1 MILHYCVKG
10 LKGCGLN
17 ACGWGKRS
25 VVGSYAHGNEIS
37 GKKGGGNGLGD
48 RVCVMEFGSENF
60 INLNQS
66 GQIAASR
73 TICGLAVDILCP
85 LNTRTVIAA
94 TGQALREVQD
104 RPHFYCRLCEC
115 NNIPSMTPPLAHIIH
130 HYGRCKSPEVTDVRG
145 WWPYFKSA
153 VCEL

>member
-1 MILHYCVKG
+1 MAEESDRLWALVLTVMKFR
-10 LKGCGLN
+10 LKRG
-17 ACGWGKRS
+17 
-25 VVGSYAHGNEIS
+25 V
-37 GKKGGGNGLGD
+37 GGNGLGD

-66 GQIAASR
+66 GQIAAPR

-115 NNIPSMTPPLAHIIH
+115 NSIPSMTPPLAHIIH
-130 HYGRCKSPEVTDVRG
+130 HYGRCKSPEATGVRE
-145 WWPYFKSA
+145 WWPYSKSA